1 MSMIRR
7 IAAILLAAAAAAL
20 CGCTAPAPHG
30 GETPKSDGTGFEVFA
45 ASRLNPSAA
54 SRIEAA
60 EAVPD
65 MRAFTGGL
73 YAELLAE
80 AGAENAVCSP
90 ASVYIALAM
99 LAEITGGSTRDEIM
113 TALGAKDLSALR
125 KGVAA
130 LLAAETADD
139 GKTTSLIGNSV
150 WLNKDLEYR
159 EEPLKQL
166 AEVYHAS
173 SFSGDPTDEA
183 FAEALRSW
191 INENT
196 GDLLK
201 DSASSLRPG
210 TVITLANTIY
220 FKAGWQEKFP
230 ADRTEDAVFHGTK
243 GDATVPFMHNTI
255 LGGGVIEGD
264 GFISA
269 ALDFREGAGEMR
281 FFLPDEGKTPADVMP
296 AVMDAVFSGE
306 GGSAAL
312 VKLAMPRFDV
322 GTDCEL
328 IPALK
333 AMGVNSAFGAAD
345 FEPLL
350 GDADATVSRIAHA
363 ARVKVDEEGIE
374 AAAYTVITA
383 DGAMLVEKNYEIVLD
398 RPFIFV
404 VTGVS
409 GAPLFIGTVNTL

>member
-30 GETPKSDGTGFEVFA
+30 GDTPKADRTGFEVFA

-80 AGAENAVCSP
+80 AGTENAVCSP

-113 TALGAKDLSALR
+113 NALGASDITALR

-130 LLAAETADD
+130 LLTAETADN
-139 GKTTSLIGNSV
+139 GRTTSLIGNSV
-150 WLNKDLEYR
+150 WLNEALEYR

-166 AEVYHAS
+166 AEVYLAS
-173 SFSGDPTDEA
+173 SFSGDPGDEA

-220 FKAGWQEKFP
+220 FKAGWQDKFP
-230 ADRTEDAVFHGTK
+230 AELTEDAVFHGAK

-269 ALDFREGAGEMR
+269 ALGFREGAGEMR

-312 VKLAMPRFDV
+312 VKLAMPKFDV
-322 GTDCEL
+322 GADCEL

-350 GDADATVSRIAHA
+350 GEADATVSRIAHA

-383 DGAMLVEKNYEIVLD
+383 DGAMLVEKSYDIVLD